1 MEEVKNKI
9 EDLKREVSSLNKSEF
24 EELISYLNDI
34 NKKNWLN
41 KFIEKNKNID
51 ISEEEIVRLVKS
63 TRKEMYESSN

>member
-9 EDLKREVSSLNKSEF
+9 VDLKREISSLNKSEF

-41 KFIEKNKNID
+41 KFIERNNKKG
-51 ISEEEIVRLVKS
+51 L
-63 TRKEMYESSN
+63 TL